1 MRAYSLELTLSQ
13 GSGGEKMNYSI
24 GDFARLTGLTAHT
37 LRYYEKE
44 GLLEP
49 ERKSNGQRFHSVRDL
64 EWVTFIKRLK
74 ETYMPLKEIKQ
85 YATLRALGDPT
96 LKERQELLTTHRENL
111 IQEITL
117 LQDHLNKLDL
127 KIDYYDSKLMSKE
140 KENDRTKIVI

>member
-49 ERKSNGQRFHSVRDL
+49 ERKSNGQRFYSEKDL

-96 LKERQELLTTHRENL
+96 LKERQDLLALHRENL
-111 IQEITL
+111 IQEMAL

-127 KIDYYDSKLMSKE
+127 KIEYYDNELMMKE
-140 KENDRTKIVI
+140 KMNGRKRIAL

>member
-1 MRAYSLELTLSQ
+1 
-13 GSGGEKMNYSI
+13 MNYSI

-49 ERKSNGQRFHSVRDL
+49 ERKSNGQRFYSEKDL

-85 YATLRALGDPT
+85 YATLRALGDST
-96 LKERQELLTTHRENL
+96 LKERQDLLALHRENL
-111 IQEITL
+111 IQEMAL

-127 KIDYYDSKLMSKE
+127 KIEYYDNELMMKE
-140 KENDRTKIVI
+140 KMNGRKRIAL

>member
-1 MRAYSLELTLSQ
+1 
-13 GSGGEKMNYSI
+13 MNYSI

-49 ERKSNGQRFHSVRDL
+49 ERKSNGQRFYSEKDL

-96 LKERQELLTTHRENL
+96 LKERQDLLALHRENL
-111 IQEITL
+111 IQEMAL

-127 KIDYYDSKLMSKE
+127 KIEYYDYQLMMKE
-140 KENDRTKIVI
+140 KMNGRKRIAL

>member
-1 MRAYSLELTLSQ
+1 
-13 GSGGEKMNYSI
+13 MNYSI

-49 ERKSNGQRFHSVRDL
+49 ERKSNGQRFYRERDL

-96 LKERQELLTTHRENL
+96 LKERQDLLALHRENL
-111 IQEITL
+111 IQEMAL

-127 KIDYYDSKLMSKE
+127 KIEYYDNELMMKE
-140 KENDRTKIVI
+140 KMNGRKRIAL

>member
-1 MRAYSLELTLSQ
+1 
-13 GSGGEKMNYSI
+13 MNYSI

-49 ERKSNGQRFHSVRDL
+49 ERKSNGQRFYSVRDL

-96 LKERQELLTTHRENL
+96 LKERQDLLALHRENL
-111 IQEITL
+111 IQEMAL

-127 KIDYYDSKLMSKE
+127 KIEYYDNELMMKE
-140 KENDRTKIVI
+140 KMNGRKRIAL

>member
-13 GSGGEKMNYSI
+13 GSGREKMNYSI

-49 ERKSNGQRFHSVRDL
+49 ERKSNGQRFYRERDL

-96 LKERQELLTTHRENL
+96 LKERQDLLALHRENL
-111 IQEITL
+111 IQEMAL

-127 KIDYYDSKLMSKE
+127 KIEYYDNELMMKE
-140 KENDRTKIVI
+140 KMNGRKRIAL